1 MPQNFEYTSEE
12 RMLLTHLAQGQQI
25 DHDRIPERVLVN
37 TGMARR
43 VDPGMIEITNAG
55 RSWLRLPDITEELQ
69 RARASLQSFDRFKAG
84 DPARIMFR
92 KMGLL
97 DYLEAARS
105 WRELRSLIVEFNEP
119 DKGRFVKLAKQ
130 CDGVCSSG
138 ERILLHAI
146 LYVTDFAWL
155 ADRLGGKEVWQ
166 SMDRA
171 GGAFRESVAACI
183 GAEVY

>member
-1 MPQNFEYTSEE
+1 MSTQLTSEE
-12 RMLLTHLAQGQQI
+12 QMLLNELMKGPRT

-55 RSWLRLPDITEELQ
+55 RTWARMPDVAEELGH
-69 RARASLQSFDRFKAG
+69 ARANVHRFERFKASE
-84 DPARIMFR
+84 PARSIFR

-97 DYLEAARS
+97 EYLESAQS
-105 WRELRSLIVEFNEP
+105 WRHLRSSIVQFNDP

-138 ERILLHAI
+138 ERVLLHAI

-155 ADRLGGKEVWQ
+155 ADKLGGKEVWQ
-166 SMDRA
+166 RMDRA
-171 GGAFRESVAACI
+171 GGEYRAAVAACI